1 MVVGW
6 HSSRSLEFHIK
17 TYTMKSI
24 LLAAS
29 ILVGALFTHAQ
40 KPYTP
45 HVVYDDNNKVY
56 AVKAT
61 QTSFLK
67 FIDSTGTFLY
77 KQLTNGKDYFGK
89 GHTVRLVPAGQETT
103 YETKETA
110 QALLDYWQQ
119 LVLQRE
125 ESKKKPSHYGD

>member
-1 MVVGW
+1 
-6 HSSRSLEFHIK
+6 
-17 TYTMKSI
+17 MKRFYI
-24 LLAAS
+24 LATILATTS
-29 ILVGALFTHAQ
+29 FTHAQQ

-67 FIDSTGTFLY
+67 FIDSTGGFSY
-77 KQLTNGKDYFGK
+77 KQITNGKDYFGK
-89 GHTVRLVPAGQETT
+89 GHTVRIVPAGQETT
-103 YETKETA
+103 YDTKEEA

-125 ESKKKPSHYGD
+125 ESKKKPAHYGD